1 MMQFRNPVFNA
12 FGTIDC
18 EVLHS
23 TLSWIPFTASPNDV
37 QENGR
42 RIFADALSQARPYVP
57 PPPVTPEEI
66 ITDERSRMVC
76 SRFQAKAALH
86 AAGLLDDVETA
97 MATADRFAQIAWAD
111 AIEFRRNSPTI
122 KAMAAAL
129 ELTDAQID
137 NLFRAAMQI
146 EA

>member
-1 MMQFRNPVFNA
+1 MFEYLTWLDAEKTTIQAKRA
-12 FGTIDC
+12 DGSTRIIDAATADLFGIAKAGK
-18 EVLHS
+18 LGA
-23 TLSWIPFTASPNDV
+23 IA
-37 QENGR
+37 
-42 RIFADALSQARPYVP
+42 AYAP
-57 PPPVTPEEI
+57 PRVVTKAELLAV
-66 ITDERSRMVC
+66 ERAGMKC

-122 KAMAAAL
+122 KAIADAMKL
-129 ELTDAQID
+129 KDAQID
-137 NLFRAAMQI
+137 TLFRAAMQI

>member
-1 MMQFRNPVFNA
+1 MSNQFPRWATEERRGVLVDNGGVPLYVDDPKFIAGLSSIAPAVVFA
-12 FGTIDC
+12 
-18 EVLHS
+18 
-23 TLSWIPFTASPNDV
+23 PPRAPTAAELLAV
-37 QENGR
+37 ER
-42 RIFADALSQARPYVP
+42 ADMR
-57 PPPVTPEEI
+57 
-66 ITDERSRMVC
+66 C

>member
-1 MMQFRNPVFNA
+1 MFENLAWLDAEKTTIQAKRADGSTRIIDVA
-12 FGTIDC
+12 TGDLFGIAKAGK
-18 EVLHS
+18 LGAIS
-23 TLSWIPFTASPNDV
+23 A
-37 QENGR
+37 
-42 RIFADALSQARPYVP
+42 YVP
-57 PPPVTPEEI
+57 PRKQTAAELLAV
-66 ITDERSRMVC
+66 ERSRMVC

-129 ELTDAQID
+129 ELTEAQID